1 MTQPQLTH
9 PTLPFKTCGTITFTN
24 CNRTK
29 QPLFRVNPGIPVES
43 ALEHAS
49 HLLACINEL
58 SLDAALGDGSSQTG
72 WAVHYLSDMARAIV
86 DDALSGSAALS

>member
-1 MTQPQLTH
+1 MKQSHLSN
-9 PTLPFKTCGTITFTN
+9 PTLPFKTSGTLTFTT
-24 CNRTK
+24 CSRTH
-29 QPLFRVNPGIPVES
+29 QPLFLVNPGIPVES

-58 SLDAALGDGSSQTG
+58 SLDAGLGDGSSQTV